1 LIDRLLAKPQA
12 LDRIGS
18 SNVSTATP
26 LTVLMLADS
35 SSYNSPSL
43 WVNGTQ
49 LVSPLRD
56 YGCNLVVSEAF
67 PRGLA
72 RAVSAVPGVRRLF
85 WKGLLPVQRARQL
98 ERLVRGADVVI
109 VHKSI
114 THIQD
119 EPLLERRLRK
129 LHNRIIFNFDDAT
142 HERGIPYLDERLS
155 LADAAWVGNPL
166 LVDFARNHC
175 PRVELIESAV
185 DCDRYRAK
193 SDYAVGKPLRLCW
206 SGTPSSYGYLDLL
219 REPLRHL
226 GKRIP
231 YQITVMGRNRFSFQ
245 DPEITDRWVPFSH
258 AGEVELFQS
267 SDIGLMP
274 LPDGPYER
282 AKENYKTKIYMASG
296 LPVVA
301 SPVGMNTKFIAHGE
315 RGMLAATPD
324 EWIEAIL
331 QFADSTTLRQQS
343 GRAARQFMLTHY
355 STSLVAER
363 LAQFFRSLGSDVS
376 GPEGREPMVMA

>member
-1 LIDRLLAKPQA
+1 
-12 LDRIGS
+12 
-18 SNVSTATP
+18 
-26 LTVLMLADS
+26 
-35 SSYNSPSL
+35 
-43 WVNGTQ
+43 
-49 LVSPLRD
+49 
-56 YGCNLVVSEAF
+56 
-67 PRGLA
+67 
-72 RAVSAVPGVRRLF
+72 
-85 WKGLLPVQRARQL
+85 
-98 ERLVRGADVVI
+98 
-109 VHKSI
+109 
-114 THIQD
+114 
-119 EPLLERRLRK
+119 
-129 LHNRIIFNFDDAT
+129 
-142 HERGIPYLDERLS
+142 
-155 LADAAWVGNPL
+155 
-166 LVDFARNHC
+166 
-175 PRVELIESAV
+175 
-185 DCDRYRAK
+185 
-193 SDYAVGKPLRLCW
+193 
-206 SGTPSSYGYLDLL
+206 LL

-331 QFADSTTLRQQS
+331 QFADSPTLRQQS
-343 GRAARQFMLTHY
+343 GRAARQFMLKHY
-355 STSLVAER
+355 STSFVAER

-376 GPEGREPMVMA
+376 GHQGREPMVMA